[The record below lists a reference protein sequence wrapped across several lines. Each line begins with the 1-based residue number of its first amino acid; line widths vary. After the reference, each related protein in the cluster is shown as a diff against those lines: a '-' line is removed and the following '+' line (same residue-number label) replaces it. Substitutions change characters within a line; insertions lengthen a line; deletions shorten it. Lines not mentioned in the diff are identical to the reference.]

1 MNEKKWLS
9 ALKPLAHNTI
19 MWNAFEEMIDY
30 YVALRVK
37 ELEQAEHTVNLHR
50 AQGAIASLKKLKTLR
65 DEINAEKTQ

>member
-19 MWNAFEEMIDY
+19 MWNAFEEMLDHYI
-30 YVALRVK
+30 ALRVK